1 MVPVSQFE
9 SSVTKP
15 DVCFL
20 RGGSGDFSLVDD
32 IFSVTVSMA
41 EN

>member
-15 DVCFL
+15 DVCLHIYIYIYIYIFVEL
-20 RGGSGDFSLVDD
+20 DYLVED
-32 IFSVTVSMA
+32 IFNS
-41 EN
+41 